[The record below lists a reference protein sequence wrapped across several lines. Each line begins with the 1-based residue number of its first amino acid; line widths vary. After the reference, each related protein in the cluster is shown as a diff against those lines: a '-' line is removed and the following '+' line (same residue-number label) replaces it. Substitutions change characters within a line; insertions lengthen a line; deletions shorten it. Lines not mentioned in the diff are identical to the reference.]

1 MADISTTYS
10 TEVSNNKNPPKIK
23 KVCEIDTYVCLQQF
37 DNFQIYSACN
47 HRKRKLYKSADIN
60 LEKFVKSHQG
70 NLFLAGLSHL
80 KPLCTTSWSSS
91 LSAFS
96 NRIFWKLLRAP
107 IAMLGF
113 ILATAIL
120 KLVWS
125 RVLSVEDDVRYSL
138 LIRYRLRIFQHILH
152 QTVG

>member
-1 MADISTTYS
+1 MFAT
-10 TEVSNNKNPPKIK
+10 
-23 KVCEIDTYVCLQQF
+23 
-37 DNFQIYSACN
+37 A
-47 HRKRKLYKSADIN
+47 
-60 LEKFVKSHQG
+60 
-70 NLFLAGLSHL
+70 
-80 KPLCTTSWSSS
+80 SWSSS

-113 ILATAIL
+113 ILVTAIL

-138 LIRYRLRIFQHILH
+138 LIRYNLRIF
-152 QTVG
+152 